1 MLEWLAA
8 VLLAAISLSLLLLPG
23 LLVLGSLGAGPRLAV
38 AGAPG
43 TGIIVVTA
51 GTVVMPFLGLGWTRP
66 SASLLLLLVCLPA
79 GAVWLLRSRR
89 SYRRGRPGG
98 SWCGLAASP
107 TAWAALLG
115 VVLAALLQVAVL
127 VRAAGSP
134 SAILQNHDVMF
145 HLNYVVEIMDSGNAS
160 PLGSSQPVN
169 GGGYYPNLWHT
180 LAALV
185 PTVDVPTAFNV
196 IVLMVSLFLA
206 PLGCA
211 LLGRAAG
218 GGPVT
223 AALAPSAG
231 AATMWFPGF
240 PLYFHGQ
247 APTALSV
254 ALVPFAL
261 AALLEWY
268 RSKGAVTAV
277 LAVVAGIVGAGAAH
291 AGAGQLLVV
300 VVAALTLLW
309 SVQVAVRGRGVA
321 RLWSLLLVGLAA
333 LVLWAMCLLPALGA
347 MSGYDR
353 QPRSMGEVLVGALTL
368 APLQGNGGTWHYWP
382 VALAALCGL
391 VLTLCRRRWEVV
403 TAWGT
408 VLLLVVLTASP
419 QGWWRALVGGWW
431 RDDNRYLGLLAVL
444 SGVLAACAVEAVL
457 TWCAARLRQGGL
469 VPVVGALLVGST
481 VAVASWV
488 AVGTTARDTTTW
500 ARRGY
505 DASALIHLPWVT
517 TEETRFIQD
526 AARDLPTDAVVY
538 GYPAS
543 GAGLFPVLAGAD
555 SIHRT
560 STSRGAP
567 YEEVYLARQFN
578 LIHTDPVVCQQVRA
592 RGGTPVYYQDTSIP
606 PDAISPDFSGYV
618 NVDTSQGFTLLAS
631 EGTASLWL
639 VTACDGQ
646 ADG

>member
-1 MLEWLAA
+1 M
-8 VLLAAISLSLLLLPG
+8 LLAAISLLLLLLPG
-23 LLVLGSLGAGPRLAV
+23 LVFLGSLGAGPRLAV

-51 GTVVMPFLGLGWTRP
+51 GTVVMPLLGLRWTRP
-66 SASLLLLLVCLPA
+66 GAAVLLLLVCLPA
-79 GAVWLLRSRR
+79 GLTWLVRSRR
-89 SYRRGRPGG
+89 ARRRDGADG
-98 SWCGLAASP
+98 SWRGLLASP
-107 TAWAALLG
+107 TTWAAFVGMG
-115 VVLAALLQVAVL
+115 VAALLQLTVL
-127 VRAAGSP
+127 VRAAASP
-134 SAILQNHDVMF
+134 AAVLQNHDVMF
-145 HLNYVVEIMDSGNAS
+145 HLNYIVEIMESGNAS

-185 PTVDVPTAFNV
+185 PTAEVPTAFNV
-196 IVLMVSLFLA
+196 VVLMVVLFLA
-206 PLGCA
+206 PLGCVV
-211 LLGRAAG
+211 LGRAAG

-223 AALAPSAG
+223 TALAPSAG

-261 AALLEWY
+261 AAVLEWY
-268 RSKGAVTAV
+268 RSKRSVTAV
-277 LAVVAGIVGAGAAH
+277 LAVVAGVVGAGVAH

-309 SVQVAVRGRGVA
+309 SAQLAVRDRGVA
-321 RLWSLLLVGLAA
+321 RLRSLLLVGLAVLA
-333 LVLWAMCLLPALGA
+333 LWAMCSLPALGA

-353 QPRSMGEVLVGALTL
+353 QPRSMGEVLLGALTL
-368 APLQGNGGTWHYWP
+368 APLQGDGDTWRYWP
-382 VALAALCGL
+382 VALAALCG
-391 VLTLCRRRWEVV
+391 VLLILYRRRWEVAA
-403 TAWGT
+403 AWGT

-457 TWCAARLRQGGL
+457 SWCMARLRQGGL
-469 VPVVGALLVGST
+469 VPVAGALLVAST
-481 VAVASWV
+481 VAAAGWV
-488 AVGTTARDTTTW
+488 SVGTAVGDTTTW

-505 DASALIHLPWVT
+505 DVSALIHLPWVT

-526 AARDLPTDAVVY
+526 AARGLPADAVVY

-543 GAGLFPVLAGAD
+543 GAGLFPVMAGTD

-578 LIHTDPVVCQQVRA
+578 LIHTDPVVCRLVSA

-606 PDAISPDFSGYV
+606 SDAISPDFSGYV
-618 NVDTSQGFTLLAS
+618 NVDTSRGFSLLAS
-631 EGTASLWL
+631 EGTTSLWL
-639 VTACDGQ
+639 VTACDGR
-646 ADG
+646 ADT